1 MNKFKKTLATALA
14 CALTFGVG
22 TKAFADE
29 GVRGPSLFEIL
40 TGDTADSKI
49 EETQKNSKESREE
62 SKDYEQDPSYQEEF
76 KDRYDLYMKI
86 LEAKEIEKVD
96 EKGYIDILNKKAASK
111 EDLGKATEDL
121 TKKIND
127 SGEKVTLDVDIDSV
141 KEEVKDYILYGKLLF
156 LNTLDKSDIKN
167 LYLFYEANV
176 NSYSLTKAD
185 ENGKKPF
192 KPVLEE
198 IYKYILEVDEKVKE
212 KIDISEEDK
221 KKTSDLFEKLE
232 KAIKDNHEKVLN
244 HQATK
249 LVKTSFLTSGNEIDG
264 KINENS
270 AFYKSTRPGIKEAYK
285 KLKANQ
291 RDFLDQINTNNDDYI
306 SDEEIKANGQYT
318 LPLDDTNFIKPFY
331 GNAEEI
337 KKSVELST
345 TQVQGQ
351 TPQTTPPTTT
361 PQNPATSLPE
371 TVTISKGD
379 NQLGTGDEKTKD
391 VPTTVTKPASQVK
404 TGIRGVGYL
413 GIVLVLAIIAFVVLG
428 KKKEK

>member
-40 TGDTADSKI
+40 TGDASDYKI
-49 EETQKNSKESREE
+49 EETKKPSKESKEE
-62 SKDYEQDPSYQEEF
+62 VKNYEKDPSYQEEF
-76 KDRYDLYMKI
+76 KARYDLYMKI

-111 EDLGKATEDL
+111 EDLEKVTEDL

-127 SGEKVTLDVDIDSV
+127 SGEKVALDVDIDAV
-141 KEEVKDYILYGKLLF
+141 KEEVRDYILYGKLLF

-198 IYKYILEVDEKVKE
+198 IYKYILEIDEKVKE

-232 KAIKDNHEKVLN
+232 KTIKDNHEKVLS

-270 AFYKSTRPGIKEAYK
+270 AFYKSTRSGIKEAYK
-285 KLKANQ
+285 NLKANQ

-404 TGIRGVGYL
+404 TGVRGVGFL
-413 GIVLVLAIIAFVVLG
+413 GKILVIAIAAFLILV

>member
-1 MNKFKKTLATALA
+1 MNKFKKILATALA
-14 CALTFGVG
+14 CALTFGIG

-40 TGDTADSKI
+40 TGDTGGSKI
-49 EETQKNSKESREE
+49 EETKKTSKESREE
-62 SKDYEQDPSYQEEF
+62 VNDYEKDPSYQEEF
-76 KDRYDLYMKI
+76 KARYDLYMKI
-86 LEAKEIEKVD
+86 LEAKEIEKID

-111 EDLGKATEDL
+111 EDLEKVTEDL

-127 SGEKVTLDVDIDSV
+127 SYEKVALDVDIDSV

-198 IYKYILEVDEKVKE
+198 IYKYILEIDEKVKE

-221 KKTSDLFEKLE
+221 KKTSDLFDKLE
-232 KAIKDNHEKVLN
+232 KTIKENSEKILS

-249 LVKTSFLTSGNEIDG
+249 LVKTSFLTSGNKEPV
-264 KINENS
+264 KNQNS
-270 AFYKSTRPGIKEAYK
+270 AFYKSTRPGIKEAYEN
-285 KLKANQ
+285 LEPNQ

-318 LPLDDTNFIKPFY
+318 LPLEDTNFIKPFY

-371 TVTISKGD
+371 TVTLSKGD
-379 NQLGTGDEKTKD
+379 NQLGTGDEKSKD

>member
-29 GVRGPSLFEIL
+29 GVKGPSLFEIL
-40 TGDTADSKI
+40 TGDTGGSKI
-49 EETQKNSKESREE
+49 EETKKASKESREE
-62 SKDYEQDPSYQEEF
+62 VNDYEKDPSYQEEF
-76 KDRYDLYMKI
+76 KARYDLYMKI

-111 EDLGKATEDL
+111 EDLEKVTEDL

-127 SGEKVTLDVDIDSV
+127 SGEKVTLDVDIDTV

-198 IYKYILEVDEKVKE
+198 IYKYILEIDEKVKE

-232 KAIKDNHEKVLN
+232 KTIKDNHEKVLS

-285 KLKANQ
+285 NLKANQ

-345 TQVQGQ
+345 TQIQGQ